1 MRPVPY
7 TTKSGLQ
14 IGCRYEPP
22 APIYPM
28 SMDAERLQ
36 RALIDPAPR
45 LTLADGILWTL
56 SVVALSI
63 TFSIAMII

>member
-1 MRPVPY
+1 
-7 TTKSGLQ
+7 
-14 IGCRYEPP
+14 
-22 APIYPM
+22 M

-36 RALIDPAPR
+36 QALIDSAPR

-63 TFSIAMII
+63 TFAIAMII